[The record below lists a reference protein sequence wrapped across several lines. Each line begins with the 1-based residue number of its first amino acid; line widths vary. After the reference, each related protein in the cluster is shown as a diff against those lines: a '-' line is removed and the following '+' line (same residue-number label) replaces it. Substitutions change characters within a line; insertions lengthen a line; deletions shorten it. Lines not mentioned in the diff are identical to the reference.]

1 MRIRRAL
8 LAAGTAALLGLVA
21 WSGSA
26 SAQEEGEEPEIS
38 EEAEH
43 CIEILEEGGEVDDC
57 QEAPNLILPETN
69 EIVWG
74 GLSFAVLLALMG
86 WLAYPAVRRGMENRT
101 ERIRRNLD
109 EAERTRAEAERVLE
123 DYQRQLG
130 DARNEAARIIEDA
143 RQTADALRRD
153 LEAKAQA
160 EIAEMRQ
167 RSAEQ
172 LTADRQRVM
181 ADVADQVKDL
191 AIDLAEKVVGANLD
205 RDANLRL
212 IENYINE
219 VGNGARRS

>member
-8 LAAGTAALLGLVA
+8 LAAGTAALLGLFA
-21 WSGSA
+21 WAGPA
-26 SAQEEGEEPEIS
+26 HAQEQGGGTELS
-38 EEAEH
+38 DEAQE
-43 CIEILEEGGEVDDC
+43 CIEILENGGKVDDC

-74 GLSFAVLLALMG
+74 GLAFAVLMVLMG
-86 WLAYPAVRRGMENRT
+86 WLAYPALRRGMENRT

-160 EIAEMRQ
+160 EIGEMRQ
-167 RSAEQ
+167 RAAEQ
-172 LTADRQRVM
+172 LAADRQRVM

-191 AIDLAEKVVGANLD
+191 AIDLAEKIVVANLD

-212 IENYINE
+212 IENYISE
-219 VGNGARRS
+219 VGNGARSS